1 MTIIQ
6 ILIFF
11 GYPLSVALTYISVKS
26 LIIALKEQD
35 EQVGSK
41 FTYILG
47 MLTMVPVL
55 NLGLM
60 LAVLGWRNN
69 KGLRK

>member
-1 MTIIQ
+1 MTITK